1 MIAGIRAAPPS
12 VAVPG
17 ESYPS
22 SLSLLARLPHDVPA
36 ERNQR
41 GCGNC
46 WQWAATGAME
56 IARDVQ
62 TGTRERLSVQLIN
75 SCNPFKNCCEG
86 GSLEEFA
93 LFYAWKGFA
102 IPWANQN
109 AQFLS
114 VKGNCNSAPCGS
126 ICTER
131 QFPIKHI
138 IPVTIPTWDIGKTL
152 AIANIKHALTQ
163 NKAVVF
169 SFQMGTSED
178 WRRFGT
184 FWSSNSEETV
194 WSDFFTGQFPQPD
207 GRSGHVVLCV
217 GYNEENP
224 ANRYWIMVN
233 SWGT

>member
-1 MIAGIRAAPPS
+1 MTNQKQTKQERTTDMSTTITHNKLTITAKKCSLMLSLILTLGLAFSVGGQDNPPLMRFTGEAWASMIAGIRAAPPS

-93 LFYAWKGFA
+93 LFYAWKG
-102 IPWANQN
+102 
-109 AQFLS
+109 
-114 VKGNCNSAPCGS
+114 V
-126 ICTER
+126 
-131 QFPIKHI
+131 
-138 IPVTIPTWDIGKTL
+138 
-152 AIANIKHALTQ
+152 
-163 NKAVVF
+163 
-169 SFQMGTSED
+169 
-178 WRRFGT
+178 
-184 FWSSNSEETV
+184 
-194 WSDFFTGQFPQPD
+194 
-207 GRSGHVVLCV
+207 
-217 GYNEENP
+217 
-224 ANRYWIMVN
+224 
-233 SWGT
+233 